1 MEEVFNNKDLI
12 AHIISFMVDPWS
24 DKYDTKYA
32 LVNKTWAKA
41 YKENKWKWAGLY
53 GYGDGYGYF
62 EDEYDLA
69 NNQLVHGKE
78 YYDEQYTPLQQI
90 KMIESF
96 KQQQAGNWEYFSKA
110 ELPEREFLRY
120 HTLSFFYHKLGIGD
134 RCYCQ
139 EAYLAD
145 KKLPRDSHGDILF

>member
-12 AHIISFMVDPWS
+12 GHIISFMADPYFGQ
-24 DKYDTKYA
+24 KKNINYA

-41 YKENKWKWAGLY
+41 YKENKWKWAGYY
-53 GYGDGYGYF
+53 GCGDGDGYF

-78 YYDEQYTPLQQI
+78 YYDEEYTPLQQI
-90 KMIESF
+90 EMIEKF
-96 KQQQAGNWEYFSKA
+96 KQQQAGNWEYFC
-110 ELPEREFLRY
+110 EEEVPERQALRY
-120 HTLSFFYHKLGIGD
+120 SILSHHYHNLGRGD

-139 EAYLAD
+139 EMYLAD
-145 KKLPRDSHGDILF
+145 KNLPHEPD